1 VAELNI
7 TDVLR
12 KTDAGL
18 AAIKHIDRSLPQSA
32 RTLLIMSDGT
42 KSLQDLSRFTPNPSQ
57 VIESAQILLDHGLV
71 VVAAA
76 TAAAVKPPVTI
87 APAKVQPVIAPT
99 APSPL
104 VNSGAIDLKTTI
116 RKATRALQDMLGPS
130 ADPLCISIEKCK
142 TVAELTT
149 KVLALESVVASMRS
163 PQKAKEFINAVFP
176 E

>member
-18 AAIKHIDRSLPQSA
+18 AAIKLSDRSLPQSA

-71 VVAAA
+71 VVAA
-76 TAAAVKPPVTI
+76 TAAVKPPVTI

-104 VNSGAIDLKTTI
+104 VNSGAVDLKTTI
-116 RKATRALQDMLGPS
+116 RRATRALQDLLGPS
-130 ADPLCISIEKCK
+130 ADPLCMSIEKCK
-142 TVAELTT
+142 TVEELTT
-149 KVLALESVVASMRS
+149 KVLALEPVVASMRS
-163 PQKAKEFINAVFP
+163 PQKAKEFIHAVFP